1 MRIKERAIRE
11 LQTLQPDKLMV
22 VYEMILLLKRDS
34 PIKRT
39 KKIIP
44 AYQKVRSALK
54 NCHGSFSADILSDR
68 GDRI

>member
-1 MRIKERAIRE
+1 MRIKERAIHE

-34 PIKRT
+34 PIKRS
-39 KKIIP
+39 KKTIP
-44 AYQKVRSALK
+44 AYKKVRSALK
-54 NCHGSFSADILSDR
+54 NCHGSFSADILADR